1 MRVRRLP
8 LLTIM
13 LGSRP
18 TPVPIMN
25 LCPPA
30 MRCVELLVRPARHA
44 AAVSSSAA
52 AVGCIDALREMRS
65 LAEKGAVIRARQLCR
80 NCRTTSHNAPQHS
93 TAQHSRSYTRKQT
106 GRQAGRQAGRQTD
119 RPDATSTVS
128 CMHATAIQTES
139 EAVVQC
145 SGRA

>member
-52 AVGCIDALREMRS
+52 AVGCIDALREMRA
-65 LAEKGAVIRARQLCR
+65 LAEKCAVIRARQLCR

-106 GRQAGRQAGRQTD
+106 NKQTGRQTD
-119 RPDATSTVS
+119 RPDAIVL
-128 CMHATAIQTES
+128 AIQTER
-139 EAVVQC
+139 Q
-145 SGRA
+145 